1 MVALLQIK
9 RLELRG
15 DKRIKNNNV
24 IKKIKIIEKWK
35 TIPKDFVL
43 ELKQLT
49 VITGENN
56 SGKTNFIE
64 AVNNDGTKVEFL
76 DENDGKLTPK
86 IVYIAAENIKPSDS
100 ECRSSAK
107 TTGLIK
113 NLAELF
119 SNLEVK
125 FDLENKVNII
135 KKIKDLIDK
144 TNKNLKSFTGNSIH
158 KLKIDT
164 NEDEL
169 DSDIIIQALIK
180 KITGDEDGQERKL
193 EELGQGTQ
201 RIIVVS
207 ILKAYIDI
215 LIEEEIH
222 TEKPILVLFEEPEI
236 YLHPKLKRTLNA
248 TLEKIAEQDNHQVII
263 TTHDPYFV
271 FKNFEGE
278 EKSIFSFEKK
288 DGVTKVSS
296 NKIVYG
302 IEDELLF
309 IFLYSLL
316 EKEGKDLETA
326 EIERFEKRKYFKY
339 DGKTDS
345 KKEEDHGDLVYIR
358 HQIHH
363 FGDNPYTV
371 GLVPE
376 KPKDCVGKNYYTEK
390 ELADAIKKMSE
401 MLSA

>member
-1 MVALLQIK
+1 M
-9 RLELRG
+9 
-15 DKRIKNNNV
+15 
-24 IKKIKIIEKWK
+24 IKKIKITKEYK
-35 TIPKDFVL
+35 TIPKDFIL
-43 ELKQLT
+43 ELKQMT

-56 SGKTNFIE
+56 SGKTNFIK
-64 AVNNDGTKVEFL
+64 AVDDKRGAEFL

-100 ECRSSAK
+100 ECKPSAK
-107 TTGLIK
+107 GTGLIK

-119 SNLEVK
+119 SNLEIK
-125 FDLENKVNII
+125 FELENKGNII
-135 KKIKDLIDK
+135 ENIKDLIDK
-144 TNKNLKSFTGNSIH
+144 TNKNLESFTGDNKH

-169 DSDIIIQALIK
+169 DSAIIIQALIK
-180 KITGDEDGQERKL
+180 KITGEEDEQERDL
-193 EELGQGTQ
+193 EVLGQGTQ

-215 LIEEEIH
+215 LIERRVH

-236 YLHPKLKRTLNA
+236 YLHPKLKRTLNV

-278 EKSIFSFEKK
+278 EKKIFSFEKK

-316 EKEGKDLETA
+316 VKENKDLSVK
-326 EIERFEKRKYFKY
+326 IEGFEKRKYFRS
-339 DGKTDS
+339 D
-345 KKEEDHGDLVYIR
+345 KKPEDHDDLTYIR
-358 HQIHH
+358 DQIHH
-363 FGDNPYTV
+363 YGDNPYTV
-371 GLVPE
+371 GLVPD
-376 KPKDCVGKNYYTEK
+376 KPKDCDKINYYTEK
-390 ELADAIKKMSE
+390 ELADAIKKMSG
-401 MLSA
+401 MLNA